1 MNETNEKYLQQML
14 EGYER
19 NMTQLDSAIEQ
30 MKSQLEGAETQKS
43 DMVVAV
49 SDLKELLGIT
59 DDEESEE

>member
-1 MNETNEKYLQQML
+1 ML